1 MGINTN
7 LLNFI
12 DERVKKILSKLKIL
26 KYKPATVQS
35 VNMDKV
41 TVKFEDGTIMTLP
54 NNSGSFVSP
63 YIDSSN
69 KVLVY
74 YWGNTISENTAYIG
88 KTNTQIVYTTQSN
101 ILNLNEVN
109 WKNLY
114 LCSDGTML
122 LGSVFYDAKPAW
134 NGIQKVSSKGIVLES
149 NNPPKIVIKPA
160 SFTLCKGGY
169 PTSIIR
175 IPFRQI
181 DITTGWYEG
190 INYICMSENGTVL
203 LVQDVI
209 YVNEEAYNG
218 NHYYLLNFVKAHNL
232 TSKDICL
239 ILCPNSNCAYIFNRN
254 MPTGY
259 GSGKSLSITTNKIV
273 IASFEYYAPNN
284 IITSLKPFYTGRC
297 DGAISMFPLI
307 ESINNLKKDAFRV
320 KHKIL
325 NRSEYDDLVSKDNNT
340 IYYVTETD
348 NSISMYRGDILIN
361 QPAVYESS
369 KMYGDIVMEE

>member
-101 ILNLNEVN
+101 ILNSNEVN

-114 LCSDGTML
+114 LCGDGTML
-122 LGSVFYDAKPAW
+122 LGSVFYDAKPTW
-134 NGIQKVSSKGIVLES
+134 NGIRIANVNGIVLES
-149 NNPPKIVIKPA
+149 NNPPKIVIKAA
-160 SFTLCKGGY
+160 SLTLCKGGY
-169 PTSIIR
+169 PNSVR

-181 DITTGWYEG
+181 NITTGWYDG
-190 INYICMSENGTVL
+190 INYICMSEIGSIT

-209 YVNEEAYNG
+209 YVNEEAYEG
-218 NHYYLLNFVKAHNL
+218 NHYYLLNFVKSHNL
-232 TSKDICL
+232 TSKDVCL
-239 ILCPNSNCAYIFNRN
+239 ILCPNSNKAYIFNRN
-254 MPTGY
+254 KPTGY

-273 IASFEYYAPNN
+273 IASFAYYSAANT
-284 IITSLKPFYTGRC
+284 ITGLRPFYTGRC